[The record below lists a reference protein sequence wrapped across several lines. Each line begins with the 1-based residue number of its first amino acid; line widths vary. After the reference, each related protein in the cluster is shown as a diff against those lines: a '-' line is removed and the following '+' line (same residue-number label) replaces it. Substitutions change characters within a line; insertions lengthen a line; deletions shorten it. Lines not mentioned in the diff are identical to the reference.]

1 MAAPASPADTR
12 AFIIER
18 LVGDR
23 GDNANVVEAGRALGA
38 RALPLLSD
46 NLNAQLASPVAIE
59 LKSVEVTRLSQVK
72 PEDTTRH
79 AMAVAASPMSSDALV
94 MVIDADAIAVVVS
107 ALFGGDPDLPVTPI
121 ARDLSPTELEVA
133 GIVFQEV
140 ASSVNGWGA
149 RALDIKF
156 PLPPA
161 ITGVDLKRKIL
172 RDGPAVCL
180 VFSFSIGTAVGHLHL
195 HMPQRVLLYRTGS
208 DSKPEGEPAVA
219 SDWRQRFNDEVM
231 RSKVKLEATMPLKR
245 MTLGDLAGLQAGQ
258 IIELEPNAQTEARL
272 AARNKALFVCEFG
285 KLGQHYTV
293 RIKNPFDEGK
303 DFMDGLLPGQG

>member
-1 MAAPASPADTR
+1 MASPASPADTS

-23 GDNANVVEAGRALGA
+23 GEAGHVIEAGRAMGA

-46 NLNAQLASPVAIE
+46 GLNASLASPVAID
-59 LKSVEVTRLSQVK
+59 LKSVEVARLSDVK
-72 PEDTTRH
+72 PEDTSRY
-79 AMAVAASPMSSDALV
+79 AMAIGAAPLSSDALV
-94 MVIDADAIAVVVS
+94 MLIDSDAIAVVVS

-121 ARDLSPTELEVA
+121 ARELSPTELEVA
-133 GIVFQEV
+133 GMVFHEV
-140 ASSVNGWGA
+140 ATSVNGWGA

-161 ITGVDLKRKIL
+161 ITGTDLKRKIL
-172 RDGPAVCL
+172 RDGPAVRL
-180 VFSFSIGTAVGHLHL
+180 VFSFSIGATVGSLYL
-195 HMPQRVLLYRTGS
+195 HMPQRVLMHRTGTNAQETGS
-208 DSKPEGEPAVA
+208 AVA

-231 RSKVKLEATMPLKR
+231 RSKVVIEATMPLQR
-245 MTLGDLAGLQAGQ
+245 MTLGDLTNLEAGQ
-258 IIELEPNAQTEARL
+258 IIELEPNAQSEARL
-272 AARNKALFVCEFG
+272 SARDKTLFVCEFG

-293 RIKNPFDEGK
+293 RVKDPFDEGK